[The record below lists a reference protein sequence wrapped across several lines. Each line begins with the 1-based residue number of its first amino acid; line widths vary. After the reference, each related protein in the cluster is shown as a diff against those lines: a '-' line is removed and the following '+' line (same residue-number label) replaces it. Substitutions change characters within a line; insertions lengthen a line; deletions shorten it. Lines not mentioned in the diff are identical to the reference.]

1 MDLTQ
6 SPKLEGVI
14 KIFVSIT
21 VPYLFPERELLIFLE
36 KEEKKLQIIIQF
48 IFNGSLRQELCVGAS
63 EQLSVR

>member
-36 KEEKKLQIIIQF
+36 KEKKKIANNNTVYF
-48 IFNGSLRQELCVGAS
+48 
-63 EQLSVR
+63 